1 MAAAVLAAALA
12 GKAAQPPQMI
22 MTLQIAHVGHYL
34 WTLYIPPVL
43 IVLFAIVKT
52 TLSERRKAR
61 EEAEGNSENSSTPG

>member
-1 MAAAVLAAALA
+1 
-12 GKAAQPPQMI
+12 

-61 EEAEGNSENSSTPG
+61 EEAAKGNGPAESGPTQG